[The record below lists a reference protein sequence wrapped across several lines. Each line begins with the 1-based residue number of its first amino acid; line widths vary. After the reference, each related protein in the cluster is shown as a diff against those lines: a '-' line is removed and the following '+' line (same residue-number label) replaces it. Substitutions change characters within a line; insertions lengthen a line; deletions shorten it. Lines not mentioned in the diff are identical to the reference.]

1 METKLP
7 SKSKD
12 SSLLILE
19 KKLENV
25 STKEFVLN
33 KFKLKPEMKVKEIFN
48 GKESLKNIKNFVD
61 KFKSST
67 DEILKDPIIT
77 EKHKIENGQFKKK
90 KPGKH
95 VQMNLALGVLDI
107 IPKQDLNQESM
118 LDNIVSTKKMSNQNL
133 SDDNLD
139 LSQHPFLNDKAD
151 QEILKFLLNNNNKK
165 KRTRIHKIKNNK
177 IK

>member
-25 STKEFVLN
+25 STQDIVLN
-33 KFKLKPEMKVKEIFN
+33 KFMLKPEMNVKEIFN

-67 DEILKDPIIT
+67 DEILKDPIMT
-77 EKHKIENGQFKKK
+77 DKHKIENAELKKK
-90 KPGKH
+90 NPGKH
-95 VQMNLALGVLDI
+95 IQMNLALGVLDI
-107 IPKQDLNQESM
+107 KPKQDLIQESM
-118 LDNIVSTKKMSNQNL
+118 LDNIVSTKKISNKNL

-151 QEILKFLLNNNNKK
+151 QEILKFLLNNNIKK
-165 KRTRIHKIKNNK
+165 KRTRIHRIKNNK